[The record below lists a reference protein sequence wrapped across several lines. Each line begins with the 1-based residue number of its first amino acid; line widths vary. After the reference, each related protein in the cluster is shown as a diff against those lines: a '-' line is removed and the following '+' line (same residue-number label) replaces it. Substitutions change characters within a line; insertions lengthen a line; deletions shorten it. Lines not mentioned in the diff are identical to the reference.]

1 MWRSRD
7 MIEMKGSIVSGCV
20 LSTQES
26 EKKLKKKKK
35 KRKKYVECHLETLP
49 VLPLCRLDYQEYP
62 SSSNVTSTTTDTN
75 LPHLS
80 NHSKSLDLYI
90 RQLWNLR
97 VRNYFVVY
105 FQGYDKKTT
114 TLDTIKKQ
122 QHSNTGTHR
131 TSRGNTRTKTEKTS
145 TKSRGG

>member
-1 MWRSRD
+1 

-26 EKKLKKKKK
+26 EKKLNKKKK

-122 QHSNTGTHR
+122 QHSIR
-131 TSRGNTRTKTEKTS
+131 
-145 TKSRGG
+145 

>member
-1 MWRSRD
+1 

-75 LPHLS
+75 LPHLF

-90 RQLWNLR
+90 RQLWNL
-97 VRNYFVVY
+97 
-105 FQGYDKKTT
+105 
-114 TLDTIKKQ
+114 
-122 QHSNTGTHR
+122 
-131 TSRGNTRTKTEKTS
+131 
-145 TKSRGG
+145 